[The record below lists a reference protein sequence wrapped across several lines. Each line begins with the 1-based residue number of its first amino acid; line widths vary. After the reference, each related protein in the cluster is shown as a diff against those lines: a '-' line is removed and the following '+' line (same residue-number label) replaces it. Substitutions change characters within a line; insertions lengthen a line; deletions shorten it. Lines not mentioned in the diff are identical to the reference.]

1 MKKFIVH
8 KTESNYRKMLNFSIF
23 IELLILIAGC
33 FILFNKDL
41 DIKKVGYICGG
52 VFIVYGINVLIKFF
66 KKDGAKLYRYNWL
79 FALIHF
85 ALGLLIILVPYTV
98 NSFVVVMLGVY
109 LIVVGSNKVNYAVW
123 FKIADDSSWF
133 LTMSI
138 GVMLVIFGFLVIVNP
153 FKNLTL
159 IQLVASFIILSS
171 VLDLTDTIMIKR
183 RAERIIKLF
192 W

>member
-8 KTESNYRKMLNFSIF
+8 KTEKDYRKMLNFSIF

-33 FILFNKDL
+33 SIFFIKDL
-41 DIKKVGYICGG
+41 EVKTVGYICGG
-52 VFIVYGINVLIKFF
+52 IFIAYGINSLSKFL
-66 KKDGAKLYRYNWL
+66 KKNGAKLYRYNWL

-98 NSFVVVMLGVY
+98 NSFVSVIFGVY
-109 LIVVGSNKVNYAVW
+109 LIVVGSNKVNYAIW

-133 LTMSI
+133 LTMFI
-138 GVMLVIFGFLVIVNP
+138 AIMLIAFGFLVIVNP
-153 FKNLTL
+153 FANLTL
-159 IQLVASFIILSS
+159 MELIGLFTILSS
-171 VLDLTDTIMIKR
+171 IIDLTDTIMIKR